1 MEVETQAVAGM
12 GELAEKAAMLT
23 RRDLLASSALT
34 LAAGT
39 LPASVRAVQTPLS
52 PGAVLDL
59 LAEGHLLRY
68 PADAS
73 ELGIDTGPRAALRG
87 RLQDKSAAGQQAIA
101 AALRNDLALLRPTAA
116 VGLDATN
123 RLHFD
128 VVRTAYETA
137 LNGFAFR
144 YGEVAVG
151 GWRNSPYVVC
161 QNVGA
166 YIDITRLLTAT
177 QKLDSAPD
185 ADAYLARLEA
195 YAAQLDGET
204 ARLAHDGAL
213 GVVQP
218 EFLLDKTLVALR
230 TARGGEPG
238 GWAIVAALA
247 AKLPSRRQAA
257 EQIARERIAPAL
269 DRQIAA
275 LAAQRPRA
283 GNVAGVWRL
292 PDGDAYYRWAL
303 GAATTTTR
311 SPDEIHAQGLDEL
324 RRYQAQMDAILRP
337 LGYTQGSVGARMT
350 ALGKDSRFLFRDDD
364 AGRAQIIAFMQKQID
379 AIRPKLP
386 GAFGHP
392 VRGLVEVRRIPPA
405 EEPGAAG
412 AYGGPGSIDG
422 SVPGKLWI
430 NLRNPAGL
438 PRYSLPTLAY
448 HEAVPGHVWQGEYA
462 FRLPLIRSLLSF
474 SAYQEGWAL
483 YAEQLAD
490 ELGMYDAE
498 PVNRLGYLQSMA
510 FRACRLVVDTGLH
523 AKRWTRAQAIA
534 WFADANGQDPGEVS
548 SEVDR
553 YCSWPGQA
561 CAYKVGHS
569 EILRLREVAKG
580 RLDLKAFDDRV
591 VQAGPVPMTVLGRIV
606 AD

>member
-1 MEVETQAVAGM
+1 M
-12 GELAEKAAMLT
+12 AEAAAMLT
-23 RRDLLASSALT
+23 RRDLLASSAAT
-34 LAAGT
+34 VAAT
-39 LPASVRAVQTPLS
+39 ALPASVRAMQTPIATDAML
-52 PGAVLDL
+52 GL
-59 LAEGHLLRY
+59 LAENHLRRY

-73 ELGIDTGPRAALRG
+73 ELGIDTGARAALRG
-87 RLQDKSAAGQQAIA
+87 KLQDKSKAGQQAIA
-101 AALRNDLALLRPTAA
+101 VGLRNDLAFMRPTE
-116 VGLDATN
+116 ATE
-123 RLHFD
+123 RDPASRVHFD
-128 VVRTAYETA
+128 VIRTAYESS
-137 LNGFAFR
+137 LRGFGFG

-166 YIDITRLLTAT
+166 YIDMARLLTAT
-177 QKLDSAPD
+177 QKLESAAD
-185 ADAYLARLEA
+185 ADAYLARLEG
-195 YAAQLDGET
+195 YAGQLDGET
-204 ARLAHDGAL
+204 ARLRHDGAA

-218 EFLLDKTLVALR
+218 AFLLDKALAGLR
-230 TARGGEPG
+230 TARGGDPAA
-238 GWAIVAALA
+238 WTIVTTLA
-247 AKLPSRRQAA
+247 AKYPDRRGAA
-257 EQIARERIAPAL
+257 ERIARQHIAPAL
-269 DRQIAA
+269 ERQIAA
-275 LAAQRPRA
+275 LAAQRPQA
-283 GNVAGVWRL
+283 GDVPGVWRL
-292 PDGDAYYRWAL
+292 PQGEDYYRWAL
-303 GAATTTTR
+303 QAATTTTR

-324 RRYQAQMDAILRP
+324 KRYQSLMDAILRP
-337 LGYTQGSVGARMT
+337 LGYTQGPVGARMT
-350 ALGKDSRFLFRDDD
+350 ALGKDRRFLFPDDD
-364 AGRAQIIAFMQKQID
+364 TGRARIIAFMQAQID
-379 AIRPKLP
+379 AIRPRLP
-386 GAFGHP
+386 SAFAHP

-412 AYGGPGSIDG
+412 AYGGAGSIDG

-462 FRLPLIRSLLSF
+462 FRLPLIRSLLAF

-498 PVNRLGYLQSMA
+498 PINRLGYLQSMA

-534 WFADANGQDPGEVS
+534 WLSEANGQDPGEVT

-569 EILRLREVAKG
+569 EINRLRDGARARLGARYDG
-580 RLDLKAFDDRV
+580 RAFNDVV
-591 VQAGPVPMTVLGRIV
+591 VQAGPVPMTVLGRV
-606 AD
+606 VGGLG

>member
-1 MEVETQAVAGM
+1 
-12 GELAEKAAMLT
+12 MLT
-23 RRDLLASSALT
+23 RRDLLASSAAT
-34 LAAGT
+34 VAAT
-39 LPASVRAVQTPLS
+39 ALPASATQTPLTAD
-52 PGAVLDL
+52 AVLAQ
-59 LAEGHLLRY
+59 LAENHLRRY

-73 ELGIDTGPRAALRG
+73 ELGIDTDARAALRG
-87 RLQDKSAAGQQAIA
+87 RLQDKSAAGQRAIA
-101 AALRNDLALLRPTAA
+101 AGLRADLALMHPTEVA
-116 VGLDATN
+116 N
-123 RLHFD
+123 RDPANRVHFD
-128 VVRTAYETA
+128 VVRTAYATA
-137 LNGFAFR
+137 LEGFAFS

-151 GWRNSPYVVC
+151 GWRNSPYPVI

-166 YIDITRLLTAT
+166 FIDMPRLLTAT
-177 QKLDSAPD
+177 QKLATV
-185 ADAYLARLEA
+185 ADAEHYLQRLA
-195 YAAQLDGET
+195 GFAQQLDGET
-204 ARLAHDGAL
+204 ERVRLGTAAGA
-213 GVVQP
+213 VP
-218 EFLLDKTLVALR
+218 PDFLLDKALAGLAI
-230 TARGGEPG
+230 ARGGDPA
-238 GWAIVAALA
+238 GWAIVTALA
-247 AKLPSRRQAA
+247 AKFPARGAA
-257 EQIARERIAPAL
+257 AAQIARERVLPAL

-275 LAAQRPRA
+275 LRDQRARA
-283 GNVAGVWRL
+283 GDNAGVWRL

-303 GAATTTTR
+303 KAATTTTR

-324 RRYQAQMDAILRP
+324 KRYQAQMDAILRP

-350 ALGKDSRFLFRDDD
+350 ALGKDPRFLFPDDD
-364 AGRAQIIAFMQKQID
+364 SGRAQIIAFMQAQID

-392 VRGLVEVRRIPPA
+392 VKGLVEVRRIPPA

-462 FRLPLIRSLLSF
+462 FRLPLIRSLLAF

-490 ELGMYDAE
+490 ELGMYDAA
-498 PVNRLGYLQSMA
+498 PVNRLGFLQSMA

-523 AKRWTRAQAIA
+523 AKRWTRAEAIR
-534 WFADANGQDPGEVS
+534 WFAEANGQDPGEVT

-569 EILRLREVAKG
+569 EILRLRETAKG

-606 AD
+606 AA

>member
-1 MEVETQAVAGM
+1 
-12 GELAEKAAMLT
+12 MLT
-23 RRDLLASSALT
+23 RRDLLASSAAT
-34 LAAGT
+34 LAAGA
-39 LPASVRAVQTPLS
+39 LPS
-52 PGAVLDL
+52 PAAAADAPAVLLDR
-59 LAEGHLLRY
+59 LAERHLKRY

-73 ELGIDTGPRAALRG
+73 QLGIDTGARAALRG
-87 RLQDKSAAGQQAIA
+87 QLQDKSAGGQRAIA
-101 AALRNDLALLRPTAA
+101 AGLRDDLAAMRPAA
-116 VGLDATN
+116 AAGLDAAN
-123 RLHFD
+123 LVHFD
-128 VVRTAYETA
+128 VVRTAYESA
-137 LNGFAFR
+137 LRGFAFP

-166 YIDITRLLTAT
+166 YIDIARLLTAT
-177 QKLDSAPD
+177 QKLDTPAD
-185 ADAYLARLEA
+185 ADAYLARLKG
-195 YAAQLDGET
+195 YAAQLNGET
-204 ARLAHDGAL
+204 ARVGHDVAL
-213 GVVQP
+213 GVAP
-218 EFLLDKTLVALR
+218 PSFLLDKTLAALR
-230 TARGGEPG
+230 VARGGDPAE
-238 GWAIVAALA
+238 WAIVTTLGT
-247 AKLPSRRQAA
+247 KFPDRRGAA
-257 EQIARERIAPAL
+257 ESIARQSIAPAL
-269 DRQIAA
+269 ERQIAV
-275 LAAQRPRA
+275 LTAARPRA
-283 GNVAGVWRL
+283 SDVPGVWRL
-292 PDGDAYYRWAL
+292 PQGDAYYRWAL
-303 GAATTTTR
+303 QAATTTTR

-324 RRYQAQMDAILRP
+324 KRYQGQMDAILRP

-350 ALGKDSRFLFRDDD
+350 ALGKDKRFLFPDDD
-364 AGRAQIIAFMQKQID
+364 TGRAQIVAFMQAQID

-386 GAFGHP
+386 RAFGHP

-412 AYGGPGSIDG
+412 AYGGAGSIDG
-422 SVPGKLWI
+422 TVPGKLWI

-462 FRLPLIRSLLSF
+462 FRLPLIRSLLAF

-483 YAEQLAD
+483 YAEQLAV

-498 PVNRLGYLQSMA
+498 PVNQLGFLQSMA

-534 WFADANGQDPGEVS
+534 WMADANGQDPGEVA

-569 EILRLREVAKG
+569 EILRLRETAKG

-591 VQAGPVPMTVLGRIV
+591 VGAGPVPMTVLARIV